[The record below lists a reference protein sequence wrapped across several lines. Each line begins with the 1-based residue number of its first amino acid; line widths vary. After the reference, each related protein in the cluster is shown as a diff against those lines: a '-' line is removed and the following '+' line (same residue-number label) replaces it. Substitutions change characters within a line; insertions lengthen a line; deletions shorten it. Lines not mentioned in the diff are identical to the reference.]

1 MKRNATTTLI
11 TIISGF
17 YLLTLLKPSLQEN
30 LFLINKAILSDGAV
44 HGVFA
49 GEWYR
54 ILTVAL
60 VHGGIM
66 HLGFNMYAL
75 LVIGNPIEAAFGRLR
90 FLMIFFIS
98 LVTGSL
104 ASLYLNPQNQPSV
117 GASGALFGLFGAFA
131 VAGRKIGADIRSI
144 MVLLGINFAISFVVP
159 NVDWH
164 AHLGGLLGGALVAAI
179 FSKIPRSR
187 AGR

>member
-1 MKRNATTTLI
+1 VKRNTTTSLI
-11 TIISGF
+11 TLICGF
-17 YLLTLLKPSLQEN
+17 YLLTLLRPGLHEN
-30 LFLINKAILSDGAV
+30 LYLINKAILSDGVV
-44 HGVFA
+44 HGVGA

-60 VHGGIM
+60 VHGGLM

-75 LVIGNPIEAAFGRLR
+75 LVLGNPLEAAFGRGR
-90 FLMIFFIS
+90 FITIFVVS

-104 ASLYLNPQNQPSV
+104 ASLLLNPVNQPSV

-131 VAGRKIGADIRSI
+131 VAGKRIGADVRSI
-144 MVLLGINFAISFVVP
+144 YVIIGINFAISFVIP

-164 AHLGGLLGGALVAAI
+164 AHLGGLLGGALTAWILLQVAR
-179 FSKIPRSR
+179 KK
-187 AGR
+187 